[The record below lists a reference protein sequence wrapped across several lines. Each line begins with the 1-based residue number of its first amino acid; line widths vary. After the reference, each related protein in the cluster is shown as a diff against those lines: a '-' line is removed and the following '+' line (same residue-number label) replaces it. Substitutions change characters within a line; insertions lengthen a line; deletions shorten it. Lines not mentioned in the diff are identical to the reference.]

1 MMEELAYHHY
11 WAGHYTT
18 HGSSSNIEA
27 HPHMPHAT
35 RHTALRKSCCPTICQ
50 HLFPI
55 VFSLSSLSP
64 FLLLH
69 FYFFLLMSTWIW
81 NTIAKKTIYIYTIH
95 ISLYMYIYLYVHYK
109 NFPICP
115 RGNSRRRDV
124 VKFFSRAA
132 RKFYFNFLDNFS
144 PCCRP
149 FPPPPFPLL
158 YCSLA
163 FLLFIFLLVF
173 RLVVFLICNLN

>member
-1 MMEELAYHHY
+1 MTAIIMFGMLMMEIEMMMMEELAYHHY

-69 FYFFLLMSTWIW
+69 FYFFLIVNMNMKYNCKENYIHIYHTYL
-81 NTIAKKTIYIYTIH
+81 AIYIH
-95 ISLYMYIYLYVHYK
+95 IYIFIKLSHLSE
-109 NFPICP
+109 
-115 RGNSRRRDV
+115 RQLSTTRR
-124 VKFFSRAA
+124 
-132 RKFYFNFLDNFS
+132 
-144 PCCRP
+144 CE
-149 FPPPPFPLL
+149 
-158 YCSLA
+158 
-163 FLLFIFLLVF
+163 IFLSS
-173 RLVVFLICNLN
+173 CS

>member
-1 MMEELAYHHY
+1 MTAIIMFGMLMMEIEMIMTMTMMMMAELAYHHY

-69 FYFFLLMSTWIW
+69 FYFFLIVNMNMKYNCKENYLH
-81 NTIAKKTIYIYTIH
+81 IYHTYLAIYVYIFIYTLQKLSH
-95 ISLYMYIYLYVHYK
+95 LSERQL
-109 NFPICP
+109 
-115 RGNSRRRDV
+115 STTRR
-124 VKFFSRAA
+124 
-132 RKFYFNFLDNFS
+132 
-144 PCCRP
+144 CE
-149 FPPPPFPLL
+149 
-158 YCSLA
+158 
-163 FLLFIFLLVF
+163 IF
-173 RLVVFLICNLN
+173 